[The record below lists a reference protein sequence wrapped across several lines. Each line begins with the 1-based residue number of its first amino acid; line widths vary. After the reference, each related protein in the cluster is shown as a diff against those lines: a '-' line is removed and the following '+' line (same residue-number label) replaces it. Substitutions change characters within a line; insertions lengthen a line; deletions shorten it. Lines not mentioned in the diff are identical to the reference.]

1 MEKKHILHVNIDNDG
16 GNGAFTLVRYLYSF
30 LKDEFIFDYFTMGKF
45 VDDQVYKDIVSN
57 GGVCFSANLRK
68 NKFIGH
74 LVLPFRFYRVLK
86 NNSYE
91 IVHIHSEVAYK
102 HFLYAVAARLA
113 KVKKIV
119 IHSHSSDIDGNNKGL
134 KYIFHRLLR
143 KSVNHLGTDFLAC
156 SDVAA
161 EWMFTQNTL
170 SGEHFKLLH
179 NGINPRKYIY
189 SEEIR
194 NDVRKNLHLQDKFVL
209 GHVGAL
215 KKVKNQIRL
224 IEILND
230 INDDRYVLLLIGD
243 GEDKDKLVNRVKQLN
258 LEDKVFFLGNRTDVS
273 ELLQAIDVFVFP
285 SFFEGIPMALIE
297 AQTVGIPIIASD
309 SINKDIKINENV
321 YFVSLKTSNIKWAQM
336 IKSCETL
343 HMREHGYE
351 MVSKSDYNIKNSA
364 QLLKAVYEGV

>member
-1 MEKKHILHVNIDNDG
+1 M
-16 GNGAFTLVRYLYSF
+16 
-30 LKDEFIFDYFTMGKF
+30 
-45 VDDQVYKDIVSN
+45 
-57 GGVCFSANLRK
+57 
-68 NKFIGH
+68 
-74 LVLPFRFYRVLK
+74 LK

-258 LEDKVFFLGNRTDVS
+258 LEDKVFF
-273 ELLQAIDVFVFP
+273 
-285 SFFEGIPMALIE
+285 
-297 AQTVGIPIIASD
+297 
-309 SINKDIKINENV
+309 
-321 YFVSLKTSNIKWAQM
+321 
-336 IKSCETL
+336 
-343 HMREHGYE
+343 
-351 MVSKSDYNIKNSA
+351 
-364 QLLKAVYEGV
+364 